1 MHTRKTPLRVRTHA
15 HSAGTRQRRASEA
28 FDCCFLFFFS
38 MRAEC
43 KTHSSKH
50 RVVCLEAM
58 ESSCAQIEVVSAVG
72 LQTAAL

>member
-15 HSAGTRQRRASEA
+15 QLCERTHAHASEA
-28 FDCCFLFFFS
+28 FDCFFS
-38 MRAEC
+38 VRAVC

-58 ESSCAQIEVVSAVG
+58 ESSCAQIEVF
-72 LQTAAL
+72 LQ